1 MKILVRFTVFALV
14 IAACDLAGD
23 AGVTSVVPA
32 SSTTVTTTTASTVT
46 TSTTSV
52 ATTTTLPPQ
61 DEAPCDVGETAFST
75 ERILATFGVSVGD
88 AEQLSAI
95 RWAEYDDCERFVL
108 DFLTSDGAP
117 ASIMGDTSVTLL
129 SEFDIIRIT
138 LPLEVTATQI
148 NDMLIDTNLINRAY
162 VVRLDDTALAVDIHL
177 NSSAEAR
184 AFGLP
189 EPARSVV
196 DIRPRS
202 SSAETLTPA
211 VATRLVVLASP
222 SRSGQDIV
230 LVGYSW
236 NGQSVSVTYAG
247 ETTTIQPISDSA
259 STGNSGWYWFAGSID
274 RRSIESAPLLAD
286 NGESSVELRLGTS

>member
-1 MKILVRFTVFALV
+1 MKILVHFVVLALV
-14 IAACDLAGD
+14 VAACDLADD
-23 AGVTSVVPA
+23 AGATSAVPAISTSVAP
-32 SSTTVTTTTASTVT
+32 TTASEVT

-52 ATTTTLPPQ
+52 VTTTTLTPQ
-61 DEAPCDVGETAFST
+61 EEAPCDVGETAFST

-162 VVRLDDTALAVDIHL
+162 VVRLDDTALAVDVHL
-177 NSSAEAR
+177 NLSTEAR

-196 DIRPRS
+196 DIRPRTS
-202 SSAETLTPA
+202 STEPLTPA

-230 LVGYSW
+230 LMGYSW
-236 NGQSVSVTYAG
+236 NGQSVSVTYAD
-247 ETTTIQPISDSA
+247 ESTTIQPISDSA
-259 STGNSGWYWFAGSID
+259 STGNPGWYWFAGSID
-274 RRSIESAPLLAD
+274 RRSIESATLIAD
-286 NGESSVELRLGTS
+286 NGESSVELQVGAN